1 MGFVIRELGKELSSV
16 IQEQLLV
23 FHADLRAGGLPQGS
37 SAEFPLTAVTTKYH
51 KEKGL
56 AIVYR
61 NPSMVINRRT
71 VRTVSNYPRM
81 LAQSTFTSRERVIG
95 PFP

>member
-1 MGFVIRELGKELSSV
+1 MFRELGKELSSV

-37 SAEFPLTAVTTKYH
+37 SADFPLTAVTTKYH
-51 KEKGL
+51 KEKSLG
-56 AIVYR
+56 IVDSR
-61 NPSMVINRRT
+61 NPSMIINRRT